1 MEIYLGNEDSI
12 SQSEFQFLLE
22 QQKIQKE
29 NEKAENEETN
39 DENTKEEKEEKI
51 EEKPKEESSS
61 ESVDAP
67 VNPVKIMRAKYIDIA
82 AIFLL
87 ILTVCYLYWYGS
99 VNTQI

>member
-22 QQKIQKE
+22 QQKIQ
-29 NEKAENEETN
+29 NEETN